1 MFMTF
6 SLGQGCTTKDPIEG
20 YYKYEE
26 YIQAGVSSAQT
37 FLAQADVIGMD
48 ELSSQCGASVRP
60 IIEGIG
66 LVKDN
71 LGILLSG
78 ELLYFYDPAALL
90 F

>member
-1 MFMTF
+1 
-6 SLGQGCTTKDPIEG
+6 
-20 YYKYEE
+20 
-26 YIQAGVSSAQT
+26 
-37 FLAQADVIGMD
+37 MD

-90 F
+90 L